1 MMSWENDKG
10 AKICGAND
18 LLCKSS
24 RACFV
29 LTAISARQKYVRVT
43 HACYGTQMGS
53 ARFQYESLLSEEL
66 PKEPS
71 MLALKYN
78 CKLAVYMF
86 FFCFVFCVSF
96 CSIIEQSRWKNLS
109 GGHNCSLVSCCFR
122 IFSIPS
128 LIFFAVFSNL
138 SLCRE
143 VNVFPIEQK
152 CDSHL
157 IELLQL
163 PGSYLAWKPAN
174 FSRVSCRFVPPM
186 EPSCLDVS
194 VWISSINLICN
205 CAKVWKEGAFVFPF
219 VVFLVYGRK
228 HLKNALNVAA

>member
-1 MMSWENDKG
+1 MIRVPKNVKQMTFFARVLALVLFSPQFLR
-10 AKICGAND
+10 AKNTLELPMHATELRWGVRDFNTNHCCPRNSLKNHPCWRWNTTAN
-18 LLCKSS
+18 LQFTCF
-24 RACFV
+24 FV
-29 LTAISARQKYVRVT
+29 L
-43 HACYGTQMGS
+43 C
-53 ARFQYESLLSEEL
+53 
-66 PKEPS
+66 
-71 MLALKYN
+71 
-78 CKLAVYMF
+78 
-86 FFCFVFCVSF
+86 FCVSF
-96 CSIIEQSRWKNLS
+96 CSMTEQSRWKNLS
-109 GGHNCSLVSCCFR
+109 GWHNCSLVRCCFR

-228 HLKNALNVAA
+228 HLKNALNVVV